1 MPTSGYAMPGNAIAS
16 LEISDLSVRYGKVPA
31 LHGASIRI
39 CKGQVVTIIGA
50 NGAGKSTLMKAIMG
64 LVKPVSGRVV
74 LLGEEITG
82 LEPDR
87 IVPRGIALVPEGR
100 RLFTPMTVQENLEMG
115 AYRRSDPNAVAR
127 DMERVL
133 QYFPDL
139 KVKLPLPA
147 GSLSGGQQ
155 QMVAVARALM
165 SAPKVMMFD
174 EPTIGLAPAVVDVIA
189 NVIGEI
195 RDSGVDVLLVEQ
207 NAEMALEIADFGY
220 VMEQG
225 RVVLAA
231 PAGDLAVDPKVQRA
245 YLGI

>member
-1 MPTSGYAMPGNAIAS
+1 MPSEIMAS
-16 LEISDLSVRYGKVPA
+16 LEVSNLSVRYGKVPA
-31 LHGASIRI
+31 LHEVSVRI
-39 CKGQVVTIIGA
+39 GRGQVVTIIGA

-64 LVKPVSGRVV
+64 LVKPVGGSVA
-74 LLGEEITG
+74 LLGKPITG
-82 LEPDR
+82 LDPDR
-87 IVPRGIALVPEGR
+87 IVPLGIALVPEGR
-100 RLFTPMTVQENLEMG
+100 RLFAPMTVQENLEMG
-115 AYRRSDPNAVAR
+115 AYRRVDPLEVAR

-139 KVKLPLPA
+139 KAKLPLPA

-165 SAPKVMMFD
+165 AAPRVMMLD

-189 NVIGEI
+189 HVIGEI

-207 NAEMALEIADFGY
+207 NAEMALEVADYGY

-231 PAGDLAVDPKVQRA
+231 PAGELAVNPEVQRA